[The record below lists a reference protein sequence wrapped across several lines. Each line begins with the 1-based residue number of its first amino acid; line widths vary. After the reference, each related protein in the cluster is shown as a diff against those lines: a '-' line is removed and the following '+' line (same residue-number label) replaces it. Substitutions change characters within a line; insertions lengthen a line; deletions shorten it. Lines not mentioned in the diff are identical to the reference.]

1 MKIYNTLS
9 GRKEDFTPKGD
20 TVKMYV
26 CGVTPYAPS
35 HLGHAMSYIVF
46 DTIRRY
52 LEFRGY
58 KVKYVQ
64 NFTDID
70 DKIIARANE
79 SGIPPHDL
87 AQGFI
92 EQYFANMDAL
102 NIKRADI
109 YPRAT
114 EEIPKMIEV
123 IEGLIQKGHAYE
135 VGGSVYFRVQSNPDY
150 GKLSHRTLDGM
161 MAGAR
166 VEIGEA
172 KEHPLDFALWKAAK
186 PGEPQWHS
194 PWGQGRPGWHIEC
207 SAMSLK
213 YLGQTLDI
221 HGGGQDLIFPHHE
234 NEIAQSESFTGIKPF
249 VRHWLHNG
257 LLQLGEEKMSKSTG
271 KLIGIS
277 EVLAKDVNEEP
288 GKYSAD
294 AIRLWVLSSHYRSP
308 ITYSDENLAATE
320 KGVERLR
327 NSAFIDVG
335 ETADIID
342 PQPYRERFT
351 EAMDDDFN
359 TPQALAA
366 LFDLAREIN
375 RGRDE
380 GLGVSE
386 ARKTLLELAAV
397 LGLTLRKPKHYDIDI
412 AAVIGL
418 AAKYYDVQTIER
430 IKAAE
435 QKIRHIESRV
445 DLLSN
450 EEADSWQDKTRQLAD
465 SIDDDRKNLLIYL
478 DDISANLPSNKW
490 VKSWQDK
497 TRQLADSINNLNN
510 AILTD
515 LQSNKWDES
524 WRVKYRQLADSVHSN
539 FEEITINLL
548 SNKRVELRQVKKW
561 KLADSIRNDLKE
573 LGITLEDTPEG
584 TTARRYRKP

>member
-9 GRKEDFTPKGD
+9 GRKEDFIPQSD
-20 TVKMYV
+20 TVNMYV

-79 SGIPPHDL
+79 SGISPHDL

-135 VGGSVYFRVQSNPDY
+135 VGGDVYFRVQSDPDY

-166 VEIGEA
+166 VEIGEN

-194 PWGQGRPGWHIEC
+194 PWGPGRPGWHIEC
-207 SAMSLK
+207 TAMSLR

-271 KLIGIS
+271 KLVTIS
-277 EVLAKDVNEEP
+277 EALAK
-288 GKYSAD
+288 YSPD
-294 AIRLWVLSSHYRSP
+294 ALRLWVISSHYRSP
-308 ITYSDENLAATE
+308 ITYSDENLTATE

-327 NSAFIDVG
+327 NTNNLDIKESAAITV
-335 ETADIID
+335 ESQT
-342 PQPYRERFT
+342 YKERFI
-351 EAMDDDFN
+351 EAMDDDFG
-359 TPQALAA
+359 TPQAIAA

-375 RGRDE
+375 RGNDE
-380 GLGVSE
+380 VLHIGE
-386 ARKTLLELAAV
+386 ALETLRELASI
-397 LGLTLRKPKHYDIDI
+397 LGLTLAEVEERHRVDVNIEAPTAPASSEAMVPEIITSNGVDIDRVNSLI
-412 AAVIGL
+412 KKREEFRR
-418 AAKYYDVQTIER
+418 AKEWHR
-430 IKAAE
+430 
-435 QKIRHIESRV
+435 
-445 DLLSN
+445 
-450 EEADSWQDKTRQLAD
+450 ADQ
-465 SIDDDRKNLLIYL
+465 
-478 DDISANLPSNKW
+478 
-490 VKSWQDK
+490 
-497 TRQLADSINNLNN
+497 
-510 AILTD
+510 
-515 LQSNKWDES
+515 
-524 WRVKYRQLADSVHSN
+524 
-539 FEEITINLL
+539 
-548 SNKRVELRQVKKW
+548 
-561 KLADSIRNDLKE
+561 IRNDLKE
-573 LGITLEDTPEG
+573 LGVALEDTPQG
-584 TTARRYRKP
+584 TVWRYKKP

>member
-9 GRKEDFTPKGD
+9 GRKEDFVPQSD
-20 TVKMYV
+20 AVKMYV

-35 HLGHAMSYIVF
+35 HLGHAMSYIIF

-79 SGIPPHDL
+79 SGISAHDL

-92 EQYFANMDAL
+92 DQYFANMDTL
-102 NIKRADI
+102 NIKRATV
-109 YPRAT
+109 YPKAT

-123 IEGLIQKGHAYE
+123 IQGLIQKVHAYE
-135 VGGSVYFRVQSNPDY
+135 VGGDVYFRVQSDPDY

-166 VEIGEA
+166 VEIGET

-194 PWGQGRPGWHIEC
+194 PWGPGRPGWHIEC

-213 YLGQTLDI
+213 YLGETLDI

-234 NEIAQSESFTGIKPF
+234 NEIAQSESFTGVKPF

-271 KLIGIS
+271 KLITIS
-277 EVLAKDVNEEP
+277 EALAK
-288 GKYSAD
+288 YSPD
-294 AIRLWVLSSHYRSP
+294 ALRLWVLSSHYRSP
-308 ITYSDENLAATE
+308 ITYSEENLAATE
-320 KGVERLR
+320 KGVERLVR
-327 NSAFIDVG
+327 TAHIDIAESASASIDAQPFREQFI
-335 ETADIID
+335 
-342 PQPYRERFT
+342 

-359 TPQALAA
+359 TPQAIAA

-380 GLGVSE
+380 GMHIGE
-386 ARKTLLELAAV
+386 ALKTFGELAGI
-397 LGLTLRKPKHYDIDI
+397 LGLTLRSRSVKYII
-412 AAVIGL
+412 ATNALIAMVTKYEVEIKD
-418 AAKYYDVQTIER
+418 AK
-430 IKAAE
+430 
-435 QKIRHIESRV
+435 
-445 DLLSN
+445 
-450 EEADSWQDKTRQLAD
+450 EADSIIKVLSDKRL
-465 SIDDDRKNLLIYL
+465 
-478 DDISANLPSNKW
+478 
-490 VKSWQDK
+490 
-497 TRQLADSINNLNN
+497 
-510 AILTD
+510 
-515 LQSNKWDES
+515 
-524 WRVKYRQLADSVHSN
+524 
-539 FEEITINLL
+539 
-548 SNKRVELRQVKKW
+548 ELRRSKKW
-561 KLADSIRNDLKE
+561 QLADSIRNDLKE
-573 LGITLEDTPEG
+573 LVVTLEDTPQG
-584 TTARRYRKP
+584 TVWRYKKP

>member
-9 GRKEDFTPKGD
+9 GRKEDFMPQDD

-79 SGIPPHDL
+79 SGISAKEL
-87 AQGFI
+87 AQKFI
-92 EQYFANMDAL
+92 DQYFANMDAL

-114 EEIPKMIEV
+114 EEIPKMLEV
-123 IEGLIQKGHAYE
+123 IKGLIQKGHAYE
-135 VGGSVYFRVQSNPDY
+135 SGGDVYFRVNSDPDY

-166 VEIGEA
+166 IEVGEA

-207 SAMSLK
+207 TAMSLK

-234 NEIAQSESFTGIKPF
+234 NEIAQSESFTGVKPF

-271 KLIGIS
+271 KLIGIK
-277 EVLAKDVNEEP
+277 ETLD
-288 GKYSAD
+288 KYSSD
-294 AIRLWVLSSHYRSP
+294 TIRLWVLSSNYRSP
-308 ITYSDENLAATE
+308 TTYSDENMLAAERGINRLVLTARTNIDRSTTE
-320 KGVERLR
+320 NLDPAAYKKQ
-327 NSAFIDVG
+327 FI
-335 ETADIID
+335 
-342 PQPYRERFT
+342 

-359 TPQALAA
+359 TPQAVAS

-386 ARKTLLELAAV
+386 AQEALMELAGV
-397 LGLTLRKPKHYDIDI
+397 LGLTLTRADVHAPLSR
-412 AAVIGL
+412 GL
-418 AAKYYDVQTIER
+418 
-430 IKAAE
+430 
-435 QKIRHIESRV
+435 SRSRGFSV
-445 DLLSN
+445 
-450 EEADSWQDKTRQLAD
+450 EA
-465 SIDDDRKNLLIYL
+465 
-478 DDISANLPSNKW
+478 
-490 VKSWQDK
+490 
-497 TRQLADSINNLNN
+497 
-510 AILTD
+510 
-515 LQSNKWDES
+515 
-524 WRVKYRQLADSVHSN
+524 
-539 FEEITINLL
+539 ITINGIDENVVNAI
-548 SNKRVELRQVKKW
+548 NKVANEGISIDEKAVNAMIDKREELRREKKW
-561 KLADSIRNDLKE
+561 ELADWIRGRLEE
-573 LGITLEDTPEG
+573 LGIALEDTPQG
-584 TTARRYRKP
+584 TRWRRYKKP